1 MMRLAL
7 AMALKDVRLTL
18 FRSAGLVQALLL
30 GLLLVFMFSLSSKK
44 SYNIRIYIPT
54 QITSGTRSR
63 ALTWTRLRRATRCAR
78 PGRGDGP
85 PHR

>member
-30 GLLLVFMFSLSSKK
+30 GLKDGRVSRHDLERSAVRILRMIRKNTVLKSK
-44 SYNIRIYIPT
+44 
-54 QITSGTRSR
+54 
-63 ALTWTRLRRATRCAR
+63 
-78 PGRGDGP
+78 
-85 PHR
+85 